1 MKKVS
6 IEKLLLL
13 VIGCWMLHWPCANA
27 TIRPMRQDIDSLLML
42 QRSVKVYP
50 NPVVS
55 SLTIQSRKSI
65 QQLILYAMDGKTIKR
80 VAVTGKNNQLDV
92 QDIQRG
98 AYMLNT
104 IFADGTTTSKMIIKQ

>member
-6 IEKLLLL
+6 IAMLLLF
-13 VIGCWMLHWPCANA
+13 VVGCWMLHWPRANA
-27 TIRPMRQDIDSLLML
+27 TTRPLRQDIDSLLML

-50 NPVVS
+50 NPVIS

-65 QQLILYAMDGKTIKR
+65 HQLVLYAMDGKTIKR
-80 VAVTGKNNQLDV
+80 VAGSGKNNQLDV

-104 IFADGTTTSKMIIKQ
+104 IFEDGTTTSKMIIKQ

>member
-6 IEKLLLL
+6 IAMLLLF
-13 VIGCWMLHWPCANA
+13 VIGYWMLHWPRANA
-27 TIRPMRQDIDSLLML
+27 ATRPIRQDIDSLLML
-42 QRSVKVYP
+42 QSSVKVYP
-50 NPVVS
+50 NPVIS

-65 QQLILYAMDGKTIKR
+65 HQLVLYAMDGKTIKR
-80 VAVTGKNNQLDV
+80 VAGSGKYNQLDV

-104 IFADGTTTSKMIIKQ
+104 IFEDGTTTSKMIIKQ

>member
-6 IEKLLLL
+6 IAMLLLF
-13 VIGCWMLHWPCANA
+13 VIGCWMLHWHGANA
-27 TIRPMRQDIDSLLML
+27 TIRSMRQDMDSLLML

-50 NPVVS
+50 NPVIS

-65 QQLILYAMDGKTIKR
+65 HQLVLYAMDGKTIKR
-80 VAVTGKNNQLDV
+80 VAGSGKNNQLDV

-104 IFADGTTTSKMIIKQ
+104 IFEDGTTTSKMIIKQ